1 MYISEKGNIVRYVPW
16 TLSAR
21 DKFIKEGY
29 KLKPAKK
36 PVKKPEKKPEG

>member
-1 MYISEKGNIVRYVPW
+1 MYILEKGNIVRYVP

-21 DKFIKEGY
+21 DKLIKEGY
-29 KLKPAKK
+29 KPKPAKK